1 MIQIKSLNEQNILDV
16 CELKINQDDF
26 IKLWRGI

>member
-26 IKLWRGI
+26 IKLWRKL